1 MVFTPRIEMFI
12 WLSVG
17 LKFLVWMI
25 RLAAAPCSACWMLA
39 TGRFSIAS
47 DFTVETAEMM
57 WRPRRRAVTYDYDFI
72 QDSPNSSSSVAAM
85 EVRVPTC
92 IVTVL

>member
-1 MVFTPRIEMFI
+1 MTTSGVLLPMVFTPRIEMFI

-57 WRPRRRAVTYDYDFI
+57 WR
-72 QDSPNSSSSVAAM
+72 
-85 EVRVPTC
+85 RVVVP
-92 IVTVL
+92 